1 MSTNTTA
8 VTQERFEK
16 GMTYKDYIAQINV
29 NKDRFAQYYE
39 TVSDAIIEQDAD
51 FFKQAVEKG
60 ATRAL
65 VLGEDWCPDVYRGM
79 PVIAR
84 IGDVSGMDI
93 RIFPRDNNLDIM
105 NEFLKDGEH
114 QSIPVIVF
122 YTSDQEYIC
131 HWIERP
137 AIANKEMGEISA
149 QLEKEMPD
157 QDEQTIRQARRER
170 VTAHFPSWQKE
181 TVSEIRAMLGQK
193 LGL

>member
-1 MSTNTTA
+1 MNSNITA

-16 GMTYKDYIAQINV
+16 GMTYKDYVAQINV

-39 TVSDAIIEQDAD
+39 TVSDAITEQDTG

-105 NEFLKDGEH
+105 NEFLNNGEH

-122 YTSDQEYIC
+122 YTSDQEYLC

-137 AIANKEMGEISA
+137 AIANKEMGEISV
-149 QLEKEMPD
+149 QLEKEMPG
-157 QDEQTIRQARRER
+157 QDEQAIRQARREK
-170 VTAHFPSWQKE
+170 VTERFPSWQKE
-181 TVSEIRAMLGQK
+181 TVSELRAMLGQK